1 MTQMRM
7 RIPSAPLVPIDLW
20 RVACTMPAIASSR
33 LATWPNLVSSSRFVL
48 AAGFLLAE
56 GLTPRLGLIGLASFT
71 DFLDGWLARRQR
83 VTSRLGAMLDPI
95 ADRVF
100 VISVVVAF
108 VASGDL
114 ALWQAGLLLVRDV
127 MTIIGWIVARSSTS
141 LRGIPFR
148 ARWSGK
154 VLTVVLLGTFLCV
167 LLWRPVVTPLV
178 FASALLGVYATIDYT
193 LMLWRE
199 RAPDALRA
207 DTPAEEPAAS

>member
-1 MTQMRM
+1 
-7 RIPSAPLVPIDLW
+7 
-20 RVACTMPAIASSR
+20 MPGPASSSR
-33 LATWPNLVSSSRFVL
+33 FATLPNLVSSSRFVL

-56 GLTPRLGLIGLASFT
+56 GLAPRLGLIGLASFT
-71 DFLDGWLARRQR
+71 DFFDGWLARRQQ
-83 VTSRLGAMLDPI
+83 VTSRLGAILDPI

-127 MTIIGWIVARSSTS
+127 MTIIGWIVARSNAA
-141 LRGIPFR
+141 LRAIPFR

-154 VLTVVLLGTFLCV
+154 VLTVVQLGTFLCV
-167 LLWRPVVTPLV
+167 LLWRPAVTPLV
-178 FASALLGVYATIDYT
+178 LVSALLGVYATIDYT

-199 RAPDALRA
+199 RAPAGA
-207 DTPAEEPAAS
+207 NGGAAAPEPAATSPTPGS